1 MRKLLGLIFLT
12 LSLLGQMA
20 SAQDI
25 VERANLFYKFIY
37 RKHDFKFQLEDSFG
51 AFTNVSNKVFK
62 PQGDGPFP
70 AVVLIHTSG
79 GLKNGHVK
87 RDAQKLV
94 EKGYVALVL
103 DSMGPRG
110 VNVITE
116 STRALYPPAGVKDAY
131 IALDFLKSQSYVDK
145 NRIYEAGYSWGGF
158 VATLLGS
165 PLLAQAAGATDR
177 FKASVS
183 FYSTCVVNKSNLVL
197 ADTDKPV
204 LMLIAGDDREN
215 PHGTCLQDLDAY
227 RAKGMPIESF
237 VYEKASHGW
246 DKMGES
252 QLGYIYNEEVTND
265 AFGKMLDFFEKYK

>member
-25 VERANLFYKFIY
+25 VERANLFFKFIY

>member
-1 MRKLLGLIFLT
+1 MKKILGLIFLA
-12 LSLLGQMA
+12 LSLFGQTA
-20 SAQDI
+20 NAQDI
-25 VERANLFYKFIY
+25 VERANMFYKFIY
-37 RKHDFKFQLEDSFG
+37 RTHDFKFQLEDSFG
-51 AFTNVSNKVFK
+51 AFTNVSNKVLK

-79 GLKNGHVK
+79 GLRNGHVK

-103 DSMGPRG
+103 DSMGPRN

-131 IALDFLKSQSYVDK
+131 IALDFLKKQSYVDK
-145 NRIYEAGYSWGGF
+145 DRIYEAGYSWGGF

-165 PLLAQAAGATDR
+165 PMLAKAAGATDR

-183 FYSTCVVNKSNLVL
+183 FYSTCVVNKSNLIL

-215 PHGTCLQDLDAY
+215 PHGTCLQDLDGY
-227 RAKGMPIESF
+227 RAKGMPIESI

-252 QLGYIYNEEVTND
+252 QFGYIYNEEVTND
-265 AFGKMLDFFEKYK
+265 AFGKMIAFFEKNK

>member
-1 MRKLLGLIFLT
+1 MRKLLGLTFLA
-12 LSLLGQMA
+12 LSLFGQMA
-20 SAQDI
+20 CAQDI

-131 IALDFLKSQSYVDK
+131 IALDFLKSQSYVDQ

-183 FYSTCVVNKSNLVL
+183 FYSTCAVNKSNLVL

-215 PHGTCLQDLDAY
+215 PHGTCLQDLEAY

-265 AFGKMLDFFEKYK
+265 AFGKMLDFFEKHK